1 MLRWLLMSEPQCRV
15 LIVDDSRVLC
25 LSVEGLLG
33 SEPDIICRSVMKA
46 KDAMEA
52 AIGFG
57 PTVILQDLIMPDVE
71 DLDMVRLF
79 KNDPRTR
86 DIPLVMLSSN
96 DDPKVKSDSFAEGAN
111 DYIVKLPDRLELLA
125 RVRYHSRGYRAMLDR
140 NRAYAQIAADLKQA
154 GEYVTGQLPEEISR
168 GNILARF
175 LFEPCAG
182 VGGDFFSYFPIDKE
196 HFGMYLLDVS
206 GHGVGSCLLSVSVG
220 DSLRRRI
227 LPGADFHNPGQV
239 LEVLS
244 NIYPMDPKTGK
255 YFTIW
260 YGVFHRKSRVLTY
273 AGAGHPP
280 ALLIRAGAETV
291 EELESTG
298 PFIGIEGMT
307 YENTKVTLGLKD
319 RMYLFSDGVYE
330 IRDHETGRMW
340 EFDRLKRILA
350 GGQLL
355 EPKLRLENLLKSA
368 RQSQGSDVLEDDFA
382 IVEFEF

>member
-1 MLRWLLMSEPQCRV
+1 MIDTQCRV

-33 SEPDIICRSVMKA
+33 NEPGIVCRSCMKA

-52 AIGFG
+52 AIAFG

-71 DLDMVRLF
+71 DLEMVKLF

-86 DIPLVMLSSN
+86 EIPLVMLSSN

-125 RVRYHSRGYRAMLDR
+125 RVRYHSRAYRALVER
-140 NRAYAQIAADLKQA
+140 NRAYEQIAADLKQA
-154 GEYVTGQLPEEISR
+154 GEYVAGQLPDEINR
-168 GNILARF
+168 GNVLARY

-206 GHGVGSCLLSVSVG
+206 GHGVGSCLLSISVG

-227 LPGADFHNPGQV
+227 LPGADFHNPGNV
-239 LEVLS
+239 LEILS

-260 YGVFHRKSRVLTY
+260 YGVFHRKSRELTY

-280 ALLIRAGAETV
+280 SLLIRAGANQV
-291 EELESTG
+291 EELPSSG
-298 PFIGIEGMT
+298 PFIGIEGMP
-307 YENTKVTLGLKD
+307 YENAKITLGPKD
-319 RMYLFSDGVYE
+319 RVYLFSDGVYE

-340 EFDRLKRILA
+340 EFERLKSILA
-350 GGQLL
+350 NSQSLD
-355 EPKLRLENLLKSA
+355 PKARLQNLLKTA
-368 RQSQGSDVLEDDFA
+368 RDSQGSDVLEDDFA
-382 IVEFEF
+382 IIEFEF

>member
-1 MLRWLLMSEPQCRV
+1 MSLPQSRV

-33 SEPDIICRSVMKA
+33 SEQDIVCRSVMKA
-46 KDAMEA
+46 KDSMEA
-52 AIGFG
+52 AIAFG

-71 DLDMVRLF
+71 DLEMISLF
-79 KNDPRTR
+79 KNDPRTCE
-86 DIPLVMLSSN
+86 IPLVMLSSN
-96 DDPKVKSDSFAEGAN
+96 DDPKVKSDSFAAGAN

-125 RVRYHSRGYRAMLDR
+125 RVRYHSKAYQALLER
-140 NRAYAQIAADLKQA
+140 NRAYEQIAADLKQA
-154 GEYVTGQLPEEISR
+154 GDYVSGQLPDEILK
-168 GNILARF
+168 GNVQARY
-175 LFEPCAG
+175 LFVPCAG
-182 VGGDFFSYFPIDKE
+182 VGGDFFSFFPIDKD

-260 YGVFHRKSRVLTY
+260 YGVFHRKSRELTY

-280 ALLIRAGAETV
+280 ALLMRAGAETM

-298 PFIGIEGMT
+298 PFIGIEGMP
-307 YENTKVTLGLKD
+307 YENSKITLGTKD
-319 RMYLFSDGVYE
+319 RIYLFSDGVYE

-350 GGQLL
+350 GGKTL
-355 EPKLRLENLLKSA
+355 EPKARLENLLQSA

>member
-52 AIGFG
+52 AIAFG

-86 DIPLVMLSSN
+86 EIPLIMLSSN

-125 RVRYHSRGYRAMLDR
+125 RVRYHSKAYRAMLER

-154 GEYVTGQLPEEISR
+154 GEYVAGQLPDEIQK
-168 GNILARF
+168 GHIQARF
-175 LFEPCAG
+175 LFVPCAG

-196 HFGMYLLDVS
+196 HFGMFLLDVS

-239 LEVLS
+239 LEILS

-260 YGVFHRKSRVLTY
+260 YGVFHRKSRELTY

-280 ALLIRAGAETV
+280 ALLIRAGADIA

-298 PFIGIEGMT
+298 PFIGIEGMP
-307 YENTKVTLGLKD
+307 YENTKLTLGPKD
-319 RMYLFSDGVYE
+319 RIYLFSDGVYE
-330 IRDHETGRMW
+330 IRDHESGRMW
-340 EFDRLKRILA
+340 EFERLKRILA
-350 GGQLL
+350 GGQML
-355 EPKLRLENLLKSA
+355 EPRARLENLLKTA

-382 IVEFEF
+382 IVEFEV

>member
-1 MLRWLLMSEPQCRV
+1 MSEPLCRV

-86 DIPLVMLSSN
+86 EIPLVMLSSN

-154 GEYVTGQLPEEISR
+154 GEYVTGQLPEEINR